1 MQQMTSDAWK
11 RVGSS
16 LVWMPELLS
25 PLIATGKAV
34 SLREAL
40 CWVNGWPVEPPGGVS
55 TVLIGGLQAALE
67 VCGPQQ
73 GFDLLRQRVRP
84 MLREAQSQ
92 WPHVGIVLGLTG
104 PASVFRVDEATNF
117 VLLQLPGGGEV
128 ELTRGLWNGAGRDAF
143 EIIGKTVIA
152 GKEAHQRGGFHA
164 RHLS

>member
-1 MQQMTSDAWK
+1 MEQMTSEAWK
-11 RVGSS
+11 RGGSS

-40 CWVNGWPVEPPGGVS
+40 GWTNAWPAEPPGGLP

-73 GFDLLRQRVRP
+73 GFDLLRKHVKP

-92 WPHVGIVLGLTG
+92 WPQVGIVLGLTG
-104 PASVFRVDEATNF
+104 PANVFRVDEETNF
-117 VLLQLPGGGEV
+117 VLLKLPGGGEV

-143 EIIGKTVIA
+143 EIIGKTTVA
-152 GKEAHQRGGFHA
+152 GKEASLRGGFHA